1 MKRFKAFTQSQNCSV
16 HQCYQGQ
23 MAAGKKKVNL
33 PYMLGVA
40 AYDTNIVNRIKLVWP
55 KMLS

>member
-23 MAAGKKKVNL
+23 MAADKKNL
-33 PYMLGVA
+33 PYMLAVA
-40 AYDTNIVNRIKLVWP
+40 TYATNMVNIVKLVWP
-55 KMLS
+55 KFLS